1 MKGQRSVIKDI
12 LFSLIIFII
21 FFVALEVQQR
31 VRQYWKTGNEYYL
44 FYGGDRA
51 SLFLKKIYYNTRILC
66 RINIDKEKK
75 GKADLVIAAL
85 GGSTTYWLGTPDNC
99 YIEKIKVQ
107 LSQKFPL
114 KKIEVYNW
122 GAPGSASRRDF
133 L

>member
-66 RINIDKEKK
+66 RINIDIRRYQIKLMWT
-75 GKADLVIAAL
+75 GWDFNPQPL
-85 GGSTTYWLGTPDNC
+85 GCPD
-99 YIEKIKVQ
+99 E
-107 LSQKFPL
+107 
-114 KKIEVYNW
+114 
-122 GAPGSASRRDF
+122 
-133 L
+133 